1 MRFAPWKVAQA
12 AVAFL
17 QIVRDPNKLEKVFDL
32 RESLEDPKV
41 VDPVIAALKLDAR
54 AESAFRDRPRL
65 GKIDLATLQR
75 MPEGS
80 LGREFALHMRAQN
93 LDPAAIPTLPS
104 DDERQY
110 LSAHLYETHD
120 IWHVVTGFRTDV
132 AGELGLQAF
141 YYAQFPSGLSAM
153 LLAAGFLN
161 TTLYRIDERTARM
174 DAIVEGYTLGKKTE
188 KLYGVRWAEMW
199 TRSLADIRRE
209 LRVDPVGSFHE
220 VAAAAA

>member
-41 VDPVIAALKLDAR
+41 VDPVIAALKLDER
-54 AESAFRDRPRL
+54 AASAFRDRPRL
-65 GKIDLATLQR
+65 GKIDLATLER
-75 MPEGS
+75 MPAGS
-80 LGREFALHMRAQN
+80 LGREFAAHMRAQN

-104 DDERQY
+104 ANERQY

-132 AGELGLQAF
+132 ASELGLQAF

-161 TTLYRIDERTARM
+161 TTLYRIDERTVRM
-174 DAIVEGYTLGKKTE
+174 DAIVEGDALGKKAE
-188 KLYGVRWAEMW
+188 KFYGVRGGDMW
-199 TRSLADIRRE
+199 TRSLAEIRRE
-209 LRVDPVGSFHE
+209 LGVEPVGSVGA
-220 VAAAAA
+220 VAAIAA